1 MRYGYRR
8 QTRDFS
14 DSTFKTQLSEF
25 FKLMKKAKIAARQN
39 FMCCGGCGASQFGV
53 DHNENGKYKNAI
65 GYAFYH
71 RQDTARLND
80 TPKDEK
86 FEVYICYGWFSSET
100 LPSEGHLQALGMTI
114 ASLAAYCGLAVEWDG
129 QSIHRI
135 LVSEK

>member
-53 DHNENGKYKNAI
+53 DHEAGKYKNAI

-71 RQDTARLND
+71 RQDTSYLND
-80 TPKDEK
+80 TAKGEK
-86 FEVYICYGWFSSET
+86 FGVHIKYGWFSSDT
-100 LPSEGHLQALGMTI
+100 LPSEGHIQALGMTI
-114 ASLAAYCGLAVEWDG
+114 SAIAAYCGLKVTWNG
-129 QSIHRI
+129 QTSQCIYI
-135 LVSEK
+135 EEA